1 METTV
6 ERTTT
11 LVIIKT
17 KEECTRTEGEDIM
30 TTKVADTVEVEEAIR
45 EAIGTTM
52 GDTTNSITAP
62 TTEVELCV
70 DALVGDTTT
79 ITGTDHKGT
88 TGACLS
94 KSIIQGLLSIKG
106 YYLSKRW
113 QLLLGTQWFF
123 FLQSK
128 GFGLYSF
135 AVF

>member
-79 ITGTDHKGT
+79 ITGTDHNKGT

-94 KSIIQGLLSIKG
+94 KSIIQGLLSRRSLFYSREAMAAIIG
-106 YYLSKRW
+106 D
-113 QLLLGTQWFF
+113 TVVFF
-123 FLQSK
+123 
-128 GFGLYSF
+128 
-135 AVF
+135 